1 MNCVVCGEKA
11 FKNNLCQ
18 RHYMRGVR
26 KLAKVIDYWR
36 IKEPPYKATHVKSKR
51 NMGY

>member
-1 MNCVVCGEKA
+1 MK
-11 FKNNLCQ
+11 
-18 RHYMRGVR
+18 GVR
-26 KLAKVIDYWR
+26 EMEKWITETR